1 MWAVKQSQNVVGFR
15 GKCLGGSV
23 AIHKHKEGS
32 WTVTQR
38 MQHMR
43 DHREK
48 DVSFFF
54 LSAASLAFNLKPFTL
69 VVHEVA
75 DSPPSA

>member
-1 MWAVKQSQNVVGFR
+1 MDSYTKNA
-15 GKCLGGSV
+15 
-23 AIHKHKEGS
+23 AYE
-32 WTVTQR
+32 T
-38 MQHMR
+38 

>member
-1 MWAVKQSQNVVGFR
+1 MDSYTKNA
-15 GKCLGGSV
+15 
-23 AIHKHKEGS
+23 AYE
-32 WTVTQR
+32 T
-38 MQHMR
+38 

-54 LSAASLAFNLKPFTL
+54 FKSAASLAFNLKPFTL